1 MPRFSRYGGLPSP
14 VTRYLLPGETH
25 IIISHQHPSVLIRRG
40 LLVLAGLA
48 IAGFLSSSLAHG
60 NNSAI
65 LVIWILFVI
74 VPLLW
79 FGWQVWDW
87 IVHYLVLTSHRLL
100 LVQGIVLRKV
110 NFVPLGQITDVEFRR
125 SWTGRLLGYG
135 ELEVQTAGRPDP
147 DLARIR
153 FIRYPEQFYLEVSG
167 LMFKDTGAQC
177 PECAMNIPTAAR
189 RCPHCTQPIRPS

>member
-1 MPRFSRYGGLPSP
+1 VRRRSSYDGLPFS
-14 VTRYLLPGETH
+14 VARYLLPGERYTSIH
-25 IIISHQHPSVLIRRG
+25 RQHPAVLVRRG
-40 LLVLAGLA
+40 LLILAGIA
-48 IAGFLSSSLAHG
+48 IAVLLSIYVAQG
-60 NNSAI
+60 NSSAI
-65 LVIWILFVI
+65 LVICILFLI
-74 VPLLW
+74 PPLLW
-79 FGWQVWDW
+79 FGLQVWEW
-87 IVHYLVLTSHRLL
+87 FVHYLVLTSHRLL
-100 LVQGIVLRKV
+100 LVQGVLVRKV

-125 SWTGRLLGYG
+125 SWTSRLLGSG